1 LVNMLQDNCITI
13 AVAMKK
19 YISKSGK
26 QSGVTGY
33 EIGTDHIIIQ
43 FNNEPVYKYSYISC
57 GKQTTDTLKE
67 LALASK
73 GLGTYI
79 SQHHPAYEWKRE

>member
-1 LVNMLQDNCITI
+1 
-13 AVAMKK
+13 MKK

-26 QSGVTGY
+26 QSGVTAY
-33 EIGTDHIIIQ
+33 QIGADNIIIQ
-43 FNNEPVYKYSYISC
+43 FNHDTVYKYSYSSC
-57 GKQTTDTLKE
+57 GKQTTDALKE

-79 SQHHPAYEWKRE
+79 SQHHPEYEWKRD

>member
-1 LVNMLQDNCITI
+1 
-13 AVAMKK
+13 MKK

-26 QSGVTGY
+26 QSGVTAY
-33 EIGTDHIIIQ
+33 EIGTDNIIVQ
-43 FNNEPVYKYSYISC
+43 FNHESVYKYSYSSC
-57 GKQTTDTLKE
+57 GRQATNTLKI

-79 SQHHPAYEWKRE
+79 SQHHPQYEWKRG